1 MKRTSS
7 HELCATRPQLN
18 LMGFARSCLRAL
30 TRQRYRLVVVAL
42 VAAGIALRAR
52 GFFFDARP
60 LWRDEAGWA
69 FILERTHLLEPNI
82 RPLGFMAVSKFLV
95 WCFGARESVLRL
107 LPWVAGIG
115 STILAVPLAE
125 RLFESRAARVFL
137 VGVLALHPSA
147 IDFAKEFKPY
157 SVSLFL
163 HLSCLLLAL
172 RYLRSRRVGALLLAL
187 GVPAAGV
194 LFAQDL
200 VFAMPGLYL
209 VVIAAHV
216 RDRRWPHLHA
226 TVAFALLTIAGLL
239 VLYAY
244 FWRKLDVGPGGDT
257 SFWGNKYDVFYV
269 RHESGEGRWHWTLR
283 KYLDIASFPG
293 ERRERWHLVSFL
305 RTSATRTLAILF
317 GVLWVCL
324 HATGVARLVHGRR
337 WAALTLLLTPLVTL
351 MIFNRLGFW
360 PLGTFRTNLFVL
372 AYSAGLASFAVP
384 AWPWLARREF
394 APLWCAVLLPLFAFE
409 RDWHAHKMWGGHES
423 GFSGLAQTLVAL
435 QGPHHRKPPEPLVLD
450 EQSCVV
456 FDYYLKLQPDYRR
469 FARDFTRRFA
479 KTCNEDAVGWAQVLS
494 NDRRVWLAVA
504 QSRQIAEARAQLD
517 GIPKVVEYRN
527 VETGGVVVELAPAS
541 L

>member
-1 MKRTSS
+1 
-7 HELCATRPQLN
+7 
-18 LMGFARSCLRAL
+18 
-30 TRQRYRLVVVAL
+30 VVVAL

-52 GFFFDARP
+52 GFFLEARP

-95 WCFGARESVLRL
+95 SCFGAREAVLRL

-115 STILAVPLAE
+115 STILTVPLAE

-137 VGVLALHPSA
+137 IGVLALHPSA

-172 RYLRSRRVGALLLAL
+172 RYLGSRRLGALLLAL
-187 GVPAAGV
+187 GVPAVGV

-209 VVIAAHV
+209 VVIAAHA
-216 RDRRWPHLHA
+216 RDRRWPHLYA
-226 TVAFALLTIAGLL
+226 TVAFAVLTIAGLL

-269 RHESGEGRWHWTLR
+269 RHKPGEGRWHWTLR
-283 KYLDIASFPG
+283 KYLDIAAFPG

-305 RTSATRTLAILF
+305 RTSATRTLATLF

-324 HATGVARLVHGRR
+324 HVAGVARLVHRRR

-351 MIFNRLGFW
+351 IVFNRLGFW

-372 AYSAGLASFAVP
+372 AYSASLASFGVQ

-394 APLWCAVLLPLFAFE
+394 APLSCAVLLPLFAFE

-423 GFSGLAQTLVAL
+423 GFSGLAETLVAL
-435 QGPHHRKPPEPLVLD
+435 QGPHHRKPPDPLVLD

-469 FARDFTRRFA
+469 FARDFTRRFS
-479 KTCNEDAVGWAQVLS
+479 KTCKGDAVGWAQALS
-494 NDRRVWLAVA
+494 NERRVWLAVA

-517 GIPKVVEYRN
+517 GIPNVVAYRN
-527 VETGGVVVELAPAS
+527 VETGGVVVELAPLS